1 MKGISV
7 QTVSVDI
14 HVACWNL
21 KHQLSMGQGNSKVLQ
36 TCQAFSFNIAA
47 WLQSQVIYFQCA
59 IFQRAIYFT
68 FDFELSLLLIITIIK
83 VRVLSEML
91 FWSFHS

>member
-1 MKGISV
+1 MNYPWDREIIS
-7 QTVSVDI
+7 S
-14 HVACWNL
+14 
-21 KHQLSMGQGNSKVLQ
+21 KGNSKVLQ
-36 TCQAFSFNIAA
+36 TCQAFSFNIVA
-47 WLQSQVIYFQCA
+47 WLQSHVIYFQCA

-68 FDFELSLLLIITIIK
+68 FYFELSLLLIITIIK